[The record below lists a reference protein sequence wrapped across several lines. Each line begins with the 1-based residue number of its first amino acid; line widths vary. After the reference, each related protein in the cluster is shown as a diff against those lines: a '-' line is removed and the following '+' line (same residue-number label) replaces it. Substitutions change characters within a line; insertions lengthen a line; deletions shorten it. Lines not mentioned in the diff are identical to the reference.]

1 MQKRYIAGWA
11 VAVLLFGLVA
21 GAQDPPKPEIRH
33 VPIRHTAAYSG
44 EDMYKNYCAVC
55 HGGSLKG
62 DGPAAPALKTTPAD
76 LTALAQRNEG
86 KYPSAKVANAI
97 RGDMTMPAHG
107 NREMPVWGPL
117 FSSMAAGHAA
127 EVQQRIANLNRYIES
142 KQLK

>member
-11 VAVLLFGLVA
+11 AALLLFGLVA
-21 GAQDPPKPEIRH
+21 GAQDTPKPEIKH

-55 HGGSLKG
+55 HGTTLKG
-62 DGPAAPALKTTPAD
+62 DGPAAPALKTIPAD
-76 LTALAQRNEG
+76 LTTLAQHNDG
-86 KYPSAKVANAI
+86 KYPSAKVATAI
-97 RGDMTMPAHG
+97 RGDMNMPAHG
-107 NREMPVWGPL
+107 NRDMPVWGPL
-117 FSSMAAGHAA
+117 FSSMANGHAA